1 MTEFLIG
8 MGLGIVFFGGLYW
21 TVQKLAD
28 AKHPSLLMSASLL
41 VRMAVL
47 LGVLFYVSKGG
58 YKGILLTMA
67 GMLLVRVVMTFSIKK
82 PR

>member
-8 MGLGIVFFGGLYW
+8 IGLGIVFFGGLYW
-21 TVQKLAD
+21 TVQKLPD

-41 VRMAVL
+41 FRMAAL

-58 YKGILLTMA
+58 YKAILFTMA
-67 GMLLVRVVMTFSIKK
+67 GMLLVRLAMTLGVK
-82 PR
+82 RTR